1 MNVLIIEDEKPAS
14 EKLALLLRRYDSE
27 ITIREVLPSVAS
39 SVEWFR
45 DEGNTADLIF
55 MDIRL
60 SDGLC
65 FDIFREVSIR
75 TPVIFT
81 TAYNEYALQAFKVNA
96 IDYLLKPVSYDEL
109 YKSMEKLASLR
120 ENLADVKSRIR
131 TEELNKLIS
140 HFSKNYKSRFMIK
153 IGEHIRSVKT
163 DDISLFFADG
173 RHVFVLTTQGR
184 EYLIDYKM
192 EELPELLDPE
202 QYFRL
207 NRTFI
212 VNINAI
218 KDVIAYSNT
227 RLKVLLHQSVDK
239 ELIVSREKVVYFK
252 QWFGMR

>member
-1 MNVLIIEDEKPAS
+1 MDILIIEDEKPAA
-14 EKLALLLRRYDSE
+14 EKLILLLKRYDEE
-27 ITIREVLPSVAS
+27 ITVCEVLPSVAS

-45 DEGNTADLIF
+45 DETHTADLIF

-65 FDIFREVSIR
+65 FDIFTQVDIR

-120 ENLADVKSRIR
+120 ENLADSRSRIR
-131 TEELNKLIS
+131 AEELTKLIS
-140 HFSKNYKSRFMIK
+140 HFSRNYKNRFMIK
-153 IGEHIRSVKT
+153 VGEHIRSVKT
-163 DDISLFFADG
+163 DDILLFFAEG
-173 RHVFVLTTQGR
+173 RYVNVLTTGGR
-184 EYLIDYKM
+184 EYIIDYKM

-202 QYFRL
+202 LFFRL

-218 KDVIAYSNT
+218 KDVIVYSNS
-227 RLKVLLHQSVDK
+227 RLKVILTQPVDR

>member
-1 MNVLIIEDEKPAS
+1 MNILIIEDEKPAA
-14 EKLALLLRRYDSE
+14 EKLALLLKRYDPD
-27 ITIREVLPSVAS
+27 ITIADVLPSVAS
-39 SVEWFR
+39 AVQWFR
-45 DEGNTADLIF
+45 NEGNIAELIF

-109 YKSMEKLASLR
+109 YKSMEKLTSLR
-120 ENLADVKSRIR
+120 ENLADVRSRIR
-131 TEELNKLIS
+131 TEELNQLIS

-173 RHVFVLTTQGR
+173 RYVFVLTTKGK
-184 EYLIDYKM
+184 EYIIDYKM
-192 EELPELLDPE
+192 DELPELLDPE

-218 KDVIAYSNT
+218 KDVIVYSNS
-227 RLKVLLHQSVDK
+227 RLKVLLNQAVDN

>member
-1 MNVLIIEDEKPAS
+1 VNVLIIEDEKPAA
-14 EKLALLLRRYDSE
+14 EKLELLLKRYDSE
-27 ITIREVLPSVAS
+27 IGIVDVLPSVAS
-39 SVEWFR
+39 SIEWFR
-45 DEGNTADLIF
+45 DQGNTADLIF

-65 FDIFREVSIR
+65 FDIFRDVSIK

-81 TAYNEYALQAFKVNA
+81 TAYNEYALEAFKVNA

-109 YKSMEKLASLR
+109 YNSMEKLASLR

-131 TEELNKLIS
+131 AEELNKLIS
-140 HFSKNYKSRFMIK
+140 HFSKNYKNRFMIK

-173 RHVFVLTTQGR
+173 RHVFVLTSQGR
-184 EYLIDYKM
+184 EYIIDYKM
-192 EELPELLDPE
+192 EELPDLLDPE

-207 NRTFI
+207 NRSFI

-218 KDVIAYSNT
+218 KDVIVYSNS
-227 RLKVLLHQSVDK
+227 RLKVVLHQSVDK
-239 ELIVSREKVVYFK
+239 EVIVSREKVVYFK